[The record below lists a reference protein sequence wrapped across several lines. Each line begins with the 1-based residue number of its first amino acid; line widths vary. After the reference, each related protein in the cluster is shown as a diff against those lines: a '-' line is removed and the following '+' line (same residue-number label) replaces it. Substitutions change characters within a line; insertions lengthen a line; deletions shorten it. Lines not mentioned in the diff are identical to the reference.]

1 MLSAGALAVLL
12 AVIAIGAYF
21 QTITG
26 FGMGMIVMGV
36 ASGFGL
42 VSLGTMAAVI
52 SLMTL
57 ANSVVALPGKLH
69 HIDRRAAAAAMI
81 GIVPATIAGVLLLQ
95 YLTGTAANLL
105 RLLLGVVIIHGG
117 ITFARNPIPL
127 AERSPD
133 RGFFLSG
140 LLSGLTDG
148 LFSIAGPPL
157 IFQFYRQPMEPVAV
171 RNMLLLLFAITSGAR
186 TVFLG
191 VQGRLSAEIWFL
203 TAFAVPVVAIA
214 TFAGRHYP
222 PPIAPVLKR
231 RIVFSV
237 LILIGISL
245 VATTLPAML
254 DSLT

>member
-1 MLSAGALAVLL
+1 MLSLGPLVALLV
-12 AVIAIGAYF
+12 VIAIAAYF
-21 QTITG
+21 QTVTG

-42 VSLGTMAAVI
+42 VPLGTMAAVI
-52 SLMTL
+52 SLMML

-69 HIDRRAAAAAMI
+69 HIDWRAAAAAMI

-95 YLTGTAANLL
+95 FLSGAAANLL

-117 ITFARNPIPL
+117 ITFARNPVRL
-127 AERSPD
+127 ATRSPD
-133 RGFFLSG
+133 RSFFASGF
-140 LLSGLTDG
+140 LSGLTDG

-157 IFQFYRQPMEPVAV
+157 IFQFYRQPMELVTV

-191 VQGRLSAEIWFL
+191 MQGRLVAEIWIL

-222 PPIAPVLKR
+222 PPIAPQLKR

-237 LILIGISL
+237 LILIGVSL
-245 VATTLPAML
+245 VATALPAVVGL
-254 DSLT
+254 